1 MTGKARHRLKDARVI
16 LRVTEPQVIYCLA
29 SRRKTAHFC
38 HAHALAQQWF
48 LTAEWQGLRGIM
60 LDSWSEEKSLSA
72 QMAVAEIITTTLA
85 RCEIQPQGATPK
97 LGRCSLNVDT
107 FREIIGVVSPG
118 VQYSQQLQAEL
129 QPAWFKV
136 GGPN

>member
-1 MTGKARHRLKDARVI
+1 M
-16 LRVTEPQVIYCLA
+16 
-29 SRRKTAHFC
+29 FC
-38 HAHALAQQWF
+38 KRTCIGQ
-48 LTAEWQGLRGIM
+48 WQGLRGIM
-60 LDSWSEEKSLSA
+60 LDNWSEEKMLSA

-118 VQYSQQLQAEL
+118 VQYSQQLQAEH

-136 GGPN
+136 GGANKFARRLRIYGEGGLWSTGLAAYEHWLRCGQD